1 MIKRVTLKDIAKE
14 TGFTINTV
22 SRALRNY
29 SDISDHTKK
38 LIMKKAKEMGYVP
51 NNLAGALRSGK
62 TKTIAIILGDISNPY
77 FAITVKELEVALNK
91 NKYNTILINTNEDIK
106 LEEKAIYSAL
116 SKNVDGIILFPTQRN
131 IKPIKILKDY
141 NIPFVL
147 LGRHFKDEETDYVIT
162 DDIKGGYLATD
173 YLIKKGKR
181 KILFLNGPP
190 YISAAYERLS
200 GYKMALNE
208 NNIKEDRQ
216 LIKEIPIT
224 AEDCYKFI
232 KNIMNEKITF
242 DSVFAF
248 NDVIALET
256 IYLLQKMKYKI
267 PQDIIVVGYDNIQSR
282 LRIPIPLTSVNIP
295 KKRMAIKAVEILL
308 KKISSKNKYKYYR
321 EIFDVKLI
329 IRK

>member
-308 KKISSKNKYKYYR
+308 KKISSKNKSKYYR